1 MGDNIIMARKIKVK
15 QKQDTN
21 KNKLKKNKS
30 SKKRVLLILLAIVL
44 LVAIGVTL
52 YMASLAPKKY
62 ETVSQSGETLSND
75 LIEITFLEAGTISE
89 LVGYEFDENYVYVAL
104 MYQTTNISEETITW
118 EDYPYVS
125 IMQYEMIGTTY
136 EQVKDSEAEYDFNA
150 LQAYS
155 INHGIDYTMILE
167 DMDPGETRIDADI
180 IMIPA
185 NDFDTERFFITIDS
199 IDTLVQINDNR
210 VSDEE

>member
-1 MGDNIIMARKIKVK
+1 MTGKTNIE
-15 QKQDTN
+15 QKQISNN
-21 KNKLKKNKS
+21 KKPQKKKS
-30 SKKRVLLILLAIVL
+30 TKKKVLLILLAIVL
-44 LVAIGVTL
+44 IVAVGVTL
-52 YMASLAPKKY
+52 YMFSIAPKKY
-62 ETVSQSGETLSND
+62 ETISQVGETLSNE
-75 LIEITFLEAGTISE
+75 LVEITFLEVGTISE

-125 IMQYEMIGTTY
+125 IMQYELIGATY

-167 DMDPGETRIDADI
+167 DMDPGQTRIDADI

-185 NDFDTERFFITIDS
+185 DDFDTGRFFITIDS
-199 IDTLVQINDNR
+199 IDTLVQINDDS
-210 VSDEE
+210 VSAE

>member
-1 MGDNIIMARKIKVK
+1 MARKIGIK
-15 QKQDTN
+15 QTRDTKNN
-21 KNKLKKNKS
+21 KAKKKKS
-30 SKKRVLLILLAIVL
+30 TKKRVLIILLTTVL
-44 LVAIGVTL
+44 LAAIGVTL
-52 YMASLAPKKY
+52 YIFSVAPKEY
-62 ETVSQSGETLSND
+62 DTISQVGENLSNE

-104 MYQTTNISEETITW
+104 MYQTTNISEKTITW

-125 IMQYEMIGTTY
+125 IMQYELIGTTY
-136 EQVKDSEAEYDFNA
+136 EQIKDSEAEYDFNA

-180 IMIPA
+180 IMIPV
-185 NDFDTERFFITIDS
+185 NDFDTARFFITIDS

-210 VSDEE
+210 VSDE

>member
-1 MGDNIIMARKIKVK
+1 MARKIKVK
-15 QKQDTN
+15 QKLDA
-21 KNKLKKNKS
+21 KS
-30 SKKRVLLILLAIVL
+30 SNPQKKKFTKKRALLVLLAIVL
-44 LVAIGVTL
+44 LVAVGVAI
-52 YMASLAPKKY
+52 YMFSIAPKKY
-62 ETVSQSGETLSND
+62 ETISQASENLSNE

-89 LVGYEFDENYVYVAL
+89 LVGYEFDEDYVYVAL
-104 MYQTTNISEETITW
+104 MYQTTNISGKTITW

-167 DMDPGETRIDADI
+167 DLEPGGTRIDADI
-180 IMIPA
+180 IMIPVD
-185 NDFDTERFFITIDS
+185 DFDTGRFFVTIDS
-199 IDTLVQINDNR
+199 INTLVQINDNR
-210 VSDEE
+210 VSDQE

>member
-1 MGDNIIMARKIKVK
+1 MAGKIKVK
-15 QKQDTN
+15 QKRDTKSKDPN
-21 KNKLKKNKS
+21 KKKLTR
-30 SKKRVLLILLAIVL
+30 KRVLLILLPIVL
-44 LVAIGVTL
+44 LIAVGVTL
-52 YMASLAPKKY
+52 YLVSVAPQKY
-62 ETVSQSGETLSND
+62 EIVSQTGENLSNES
-75 LIEITFLEAGTISE
+75 IEITFLEAGTISE
-89 LVGYEFDENYVYVAL
+89 LVGYEFDKDYVYVAL

-118 EDYPYVS
+118 EDYPYVN

-167 DMDPGETRIDADI
+167 DMGPGETRIDADI
-180 IMIPA
+180 IMIPV

-210 VSDEE
+210 VSDED